1 MIGCDNDLCP
11 IEWFHLNCVQLS
23 CKPPRGKWYCPKC
36 RGNKQTVKKPKAQ
49 FLKELAI
56 FNKEREAK
64 KAKSKKEVNNSKNTE
79 EDNPKSEKKDE
90 KNKAK
95 LKKSKDKSKIKEVD
109 NSKNTEENN
118 PKSEKKDEKNKTKP
132 EKSKTKSKKEVNNL
146 EIDPNEPT
154 YCLCEQVRLHLS
166 TYIKIVTPYLK
177 WS

>member
-79 EDNPKSEKKDE
+79 E
-90 KNKAK
+90 
-95 LKKSKDKSKIKEVD
+95 
-109 NSKNTEENN
+109 NN

-146 EIDPNEPT
+146 EIDPNEAT

-166 TYIKIVTPYLK
+166 TCIKIVTPYLK